1 MSADTPSTSP
11 FSRLAPVIHEDLKKL
26 QGAWIWFVALG
37 VALISLGVSAL
48 AYSSLYTI
56 ATVEVI
62 GVFLILGGATYIAGS
77 FFTGSW
83 GGFFLT
89 LFTGV
94 LQLVMGLICVQHPA
108 EAALVYTLLMAS
120 FFMVGGLFRIVA
132 SLSGL
137 FRGRGWVLINGI
149 ITLALGVMIWQQIP
163 FSGLWVIGTFL
174 GVDLIFNGW
183 LYFLIGLNVRRLP
196 V

>member
-94 LQLVMGLICVQHPA
+94 LQLVMGLICVQP
-108 EAALVYTLLMAS
+108 EA
-120 FFMVGGLFRIVA
+120 
-132 SLSGL
+132 
-137 FRGRGWVLINGI
+137 
-149 ITLALGVMIWQQIP
+149 
-163 FSGLWVIGTFL
+163 
-174 GVDLIFNGW
+174 D
-183 LYFLIGLNVRRLP
+183 
-196 V
+196 